1 MSAAGL
7 VDTHV
12 LVYRFD
18 GRFPEK
24 QAAAD
29 ALLRRGI
36 QTGTLVIA
44 HQAITEFVAA
54 VTRTRGG
61 APPILEPASAL
72 REAEDLM
79 RQFPVAYPDDRV
91 LRAAF
96 RGAAL
101 YGLSWYDA
109 HMWAYAEVHELGVLH
124 SEDFEHGRWYGTV
137 RVDNPF
143 RTID

>member
-1 MSAAGL
+1 VAAL
-7 VDTHV
+7 VDTNV

-24 QAAAD
+24 QATAD
-29 ALLRRGI
+29 ALLRKGI
-36 QTGTLVIA
+36 EEESLVIA
-44 HQAITEFVAA
+44 HQAVTEFVAA
-54 VTRTRGG
+54 VTRSRRD
-61 APPILEPASAL
+61 APPILDAASAL

-101 YGLSWYDA
+101 YGLPWYDA
-109 HMWAYAEVHELGVLH
+109 HMWAFAEVHELEVLY

-137 RVDNPF
+137 RVVDPF
-143 RTID
+143 RGSD